1 MKMLKSPQWL
11 DRTRLLVGENGL
23 EQLRKSHVL
32 VLGLGGFGGMA
43 AEMIARG
50 GVGEMTIVDGD
61 VVETTNRNRQ
71 IPALV
76 STNNRPKTEVLKE
89 RLLDINP
96 ELKLH
101 VWKEYICDGKIEE
114 LLRSPYDYAIDAI
127 DSLSPK
133 VHFIAS
139 CVQKEIPLIASMGSG
154 GRVDPSLV
162 RIGDISETHHC
173 KLAKA
178 VRSAL
183 GKLGIR
189 HGVEVV
195 WSPEEVPP
203 EAVLSC
209 CDEQGR
215 RHSYVGTISYMP
227 GIFGSFAASQVLR
240 NLLKQK

>member
-11 DRTRLLVGENGL
+11 DRTKLLVGENGL

-32 VLGLGGFGGMA
+32 VLGLGGVGGMA

-76 STNNRPKTEVLKE
+76 STNNRPKAEVLKE

-114 LLRSPYDYAIDAI
+114 LLRSHYDYAIDAI

-139 CVQKEIPLIASMGSG
+139 WG
-154 GRVDPSLV
+154 
-162 RIGDISETHHC
+162 
-173 KLAKA
+173 
-178 VRSAL
+178 
-183 GKLGIR
+183 
-189 HGVEVV
+189 
-195 WSPEEVPP
+195 
-203 EAVLSC
+203 
-209 CDEQGR
+209 
-215 RHSYVGTISYMP
+215 
-227 GIFGSFAASQVLR
+227 
-240 NLLKQK
+240 